1 MKASLFI
8 RRLMTVVFGLS
19 LLALTVSPVSAAT
32 VQITSLSASTLARSG
47 RLRIFGSG
55 FGTQGQVLI
64 DGQPAP
70 IADWAD
76 SLIVAYVPETARLAA
91 VTVQV
96 LTPGGNSNTVSLTVT
111 TRQGSGR
118 VKWRFQHSGMYTVVR
133 PSVGPDGTVYVVD
146 VGSHLYALSPDGA
159 LKWIVRGAGY
169 KGLAVGGDGTIYTGS
184 ESHITAFTPDGS
196 LKWSFEQSPRAMILL
211 GPNVGP
217 DGNIYAVSTEGIGIF
232 SLTPAGVLR
241 WAQPEAYDRRIVDY
255 QEVVFGPNG
264 ANQQMYFLANNHLKA
279 LRLDGSLVFSNTTT
293 GNQPATGPDG
303 TVYSTYTALGA
314 YTPAGSVKWSFTG
327 AINNAATAPDVG
339 PDGVVY
345 FVHNLGTLYAVNP
358 NGSERWRLVTS
369 EIMEDPIVS
378 PLNSMVVMGGIP
390 TYGMSG
396 FFKAVGTV
404 SHNELWRVT
413 LAPENGGNLVPDS
426 RPRFAPNGGTF
437 YITAQIL
444 GGDETNQYG
453 YVYAIDTGGTTSPTP
468 TPGSTSTPTN
478 TAVPPKTTSTPV
490 PATPTQTP
498 TANTP
503 ATATPTHTAILITP
517 TPTSAAGTSTGFLSP
532 SANAAQNSGAGDN
545 NGYQAGPAN
554 VYANDSAVATDTDSG
569 TNKSTSCTDNGKDK
583 HHYYNYN
590 FNLPATAVVRGI
602 QVRLDARADGTA
614 GSPKICVQL
623 SWDGGLTWTT
633 ARSTT
638 TLGTSEAIYSLG
650 STSDTWGRT
659 WSPGNFSN
667 TSFRLRVIDVAGHP
681 HRDFFLD
688 YVAVNVTY
696 QP

>member
-8 RRLMTVVFGLS
+8 NRLMAVVFVLS
-19 LLALTVSPVSAAT
+19 LLALNVSPVSAAT

-64 DGQPAP
+64 DGQPSP

-76 SLIVAYVPETARLAA
+76 TLIVAYVPETARLAA

-111 TRQGSGR
+111 TRQSNGR
-118 VKWRFQHSGMYTVVR
+118 VTWRFQHSGMYTVVR
-133 PSVGPDGTVYVVD
+133 PAVGPDGTVYVVD

-169 KGLAVGGDGTIYTGS
+169 KGLAVGSDGTIYTGS
-184 ESHITAFTPDGS
+184 ESHITAFHPDGS

-241 WAQPEAYDRRIVDY
+241 WTQPEAYDRRIVDY

-293 GNQPATGPDG
+293 GNQPAIGPDG

-327 AINNAATAPDVG
+327 AVNNAATAPDVG

-396 FFKAVGTV
+396 FFKAVSTV

-426 RPRFAPNGGTF
+426 RPRFAPDGGTF

-444 GGDETNQYG
+444 GGDESNQYG
-453 YVYAIDTGGTTSPTP
+453 YVYAIDTAGGGSPTS
-468 TPGSTSTPTN
+468 TPGPTSTPTS
-478 TAVPPKTTSTPV
+478 TAVPPKTTGTPV

-503 ATATPTHTAILITP
+503 ATATPT
-517 TPTSAAGTSTGFLSP
+517 SAAGLSTGFLSP
-532 SANAAQNSGAGDN
+532 SATTAQASGAGDN
-545 NGYQAGPAN
+545 NGYQADPAN
-554 VYANDSAVATDTDSG
+554 AYANDSAVATDSDSG

-583 HHYYNYN
+583 HHYYNYDL
-590 FNLPATAVVRGI
+590 NLPAAAVIRGI

-633 ARSTT
+633 PKSTT
-638 TLGTSEAIYSLG
+638 TLGTTEAIYSLG

-667 TSFRLRVIDVAGHP
+667 ASFRLRVIDVAGHP